1 MAKTQEALLQEVV
14 GLLRK
19 QNQLSTRDR
28 LRESEEAKQAQKLAT
43 TEEVQTQNQSTI
55 ISSGQDFQRRFLAGQ
70 AKTFTDQKVT
80 NKILGK
86 DRPMT
91 FKQGDLDY
99 KLQNSILDALGKDG
113 GIAKSLMFIGEQLG
127 FSNDIA
133 ISQAKSE
140 DQYRLLQQRMML
152 EDKREENAKLRLTG
166 PVRGGSRSPLSGLQN
181 MAASPG
187 SWVGKAAALIPLL
200 AGWAVGSLVLGIKD
214 FVYGYDS
221 GGLTGGIAGLLGGAD
236 EGGFLNSIRNAFK
249 IAGIGATIGLAGGL
263 PGVIIGGMIGLGVGA
278 LLGWIGA
285 AKIEDFM
292 DENISEPWNDMTNWF
307 KMKHREISRWIFT
320 PPVTMGP
327 HSRGGMLFGSE
338 LLFKLR
344 FFDDWSGLW
353 DDIGD
358 YFKTKY
364 DTLSAWIYTAPTEDG
379 KGKLFGSELLFDL
392 RFWRTEDGRWN
403 DTFAKIG
410 EKLAGWGDAAGEWLY
425 SVDGTKVS
433 MFGGFATM
441 PTWSSVKSGF
451 KSKWDSMWDTIFNI
465 PNNIMSMIKSLFPAR
480 VREWLGW
487 NDDIPVTGTPVGQV
501 AAMAM
506 DHPGISLAQMSEQRR
521 YDAERA
527 AVNAGYMVNQDKTNM
542 SQEELLLF
550 GKPGSALWESM
561 FNQSGSTRG
570 SRKNEAPTIIDQTSK
585 TSVTIMHSQEKV
597 VFGVYPPSLLPSNP
611 MLWHPNGSLAQ

>member
-1 MAKTQEALLQEVV
+1 
-14 GLLRK
+14 
-19 QNQLSTRDR
+19 
-28 LRESEEAKQAQKLAT
+28 
-43 TEEVQTQNQSTI
+43 
-55 ISSGQDFQRRFLAGQ
+55 
-70 AKTFTDQKVT
+70 
-80 NKILGK
+80 
-86 DRPMT
+86 
-91 FKQGDLDY
+91 
-99 KLQNSILDALGKDG
+99 
-113 GIAKSLMFIGEQLG
+113 
-127 FSNDIA
+127 
-133 ISQAKSE
+133 
-140 DQYRLLQQRMML
+140 
-152 EDKREENAKLRLTG
+152 
-166 PVRGGSRSPLSGLQN
+166 
-181 MAASPG
+181 
-187 SWVGKAAALIPLL
+187 
-200 AGWAVGSLVLGIKD
+200 
-214 FVYGYDS
+214 
-221 GGLTGGIAGLLGGAD
+221 
-236 EGGFLNSIRNAFK
+236 
-249 IAGIGATIGLAGGL
+249 
-263 PGVIIGGMIGLGVGA
+263 MIGLGVGA

-285 AKIEDFM
+285 AKIEDFI
-292 DENISEPWNDMTNWF
+292 DENISEPWNEMTNWF

-320 PPVTMGP
+320 PPITMGP

-364 DTLSAWIYTAPTEDG
+364 DTLSAWIFTAPTEDG

-506 DHPGISLAQMSEQRR
+506 AKQGISLAQRSSDRANESGEFIVNRTIGGGNNVMDMLNLKQDIMDSQQFRDEIRMQQRQVV
-521 YDAERA
+521 ERPA
-527 AVNAGYMVNQDKTNM
+527 
-542 SQEELLLF
+542 
-550 GKPGSALWESM
+550 
-561 FNQSGSTRG
+561 
-570 SRKNEAPTIIDQTSK
+570 TIIDNTSK

>member
-43 TEEVQTQNQSTI
+43 TEETQTQNQSTI

-91 FKQGDLDY
+91 FKQGHLDY
-99 KLQNSILDALGKDG
+99 KIQSSILHALGKDG

-127 FSNDIA
+127 ISNDIA
-133 ISQAKSE
+133 ITQAKSE
-140 DQYRLLQQRMML
+140 DQYRLMQQRMAL
-152 EDKREENAKLRLTG
+152 EDKREADAKLRLTG
-166 PVRGGSRSPLSGLQN
+166 PTSGGRSPLSGLQN

-187 SWVGKAAALIPLL
+187 SWVGKAAGLIPLL

-221 GGLTGGIAGLLGGAD
+221 SGLTGGIAGLLGGAD
-236 EGGFLNSIRNAFK
+236 EGGFVNSVRNAFK
-249 IAGIGATIGLAGGL
+249 GAGYGATIGLAGGL
-263 PGVIIGGMIGLGVGA
+263 PGVIIGGMIGMGVGA

-285 AKIEDFM
+285 SKIEDFM
-292 DENISEPWNDMTNWF
+292 DENISEPWNEMTNWF

-364 DTLSAWIYTAPTEDG
+364 DTLSAWIFTAPTEDG

-441 PTWSSVKSGF
+441 PTWSSVQSGF
-451 KSKWDSMWDTIFNI
+451 KSKWDSMWETIFNI

-506 DHPGISLAQMSEQRR
+506 ANQGISLAQRSSDRATESGEFIVNRTIGGGNNVMDMLNLKQDIMDSQQFRDEIRMQQRQVV
-521 YDAERA
+521 ERPA
-527 AVNAGYMVNQDKTNM
+527 
-542 SQEELLLF
+542 
-550 GKPGSALWESM
+550 
-561 FNQSGSTRG
+561 
-570 SRKNEAPTIIDQTSK
+570 TIIDNTSK